1 MSRKLKVGGVLHS
14 GLVTSSVL
22 ILCISLNCFLS
33 LFWQKDE
40 EGSVKSLPQHKTDSD
55 VWVPDYLT
63 PSWVSLPDDRPVLA
77 IIQPGETAMEALE
90 ALCRVSVLKQCEI

>member
-1 MSRKLKVGGVLHS
+1 MEN
-14 GLVTSSVL
+14 
-22 ILCISLNCFLS
+22 SLA
-33 LFWQKDE
+33 
-40 EGSVKSLPQHKTDSD
+40 QHKTDSE

-90 ALCRVSVLKQCEI
+90 ALCRVCHLYKTQNIVTV

>member
-1 MSRKLKVGGVLHS
+1 M
-14 GLVTSSVL
+14 
-22 ILCISLNCFLS
+22 
-33 LFWQKDE
+33 
-40 EGSVKSLPQHKTDSD
+40 KSLPQHKTDSE

-90 ALCRVSVLKQCEI
+90 TLCKVNVMCTRKQNFSNQIDYLESCQTEVPRGR

>member
-1 MSRKLKVGGVLHS
+1 MEN
-14 GLVTSSVL
+14 
-22 ILCISLNCFLS
+22 SLA
-33 LFWQKDE
+33 
-40 EGSVKSLPQHKTDSD
+40 QHKTDSE

-90 ALCRVSVLKQCEI
+90 ALCRVNVMYTKLFKSNTFHCDCLNPVKLKFR